1 MYDDA
6 QAWRAAHATAT
17 VAERDCLY
25 RDLVSR
31 AVALGK
37 QYAQVRHH
45 PCNALAKRLMRHQ
58 DELFQFVVRDGVS
71 ADNNLAE
78 RAIRPLVVIRK
89 VSGGT
94 RSDKGTKTRLGLASL
109 FGTWHVR
116 GLNPFAQCLRLLSHS
131 PP

>member
-1 MYDDA
+1 
-6 QAWRAAHATAT
+6 
-17 VAERDCLY
+17 
-25 RDLVSR
+25 VSD
-31 AVALGK
+31 
-37 QYAQVRHH
+37 H
-45 PCNALAKRLMRHQ
+45 PCHALAQRLMRHQ

-116 GLNPFAQCLRLLSHS
+116 GANPFVECFRLLSQA
-131 PP
+131 PPQTSLPQR